1 MLTLFKKLFG
11 KAAPQAAA
19 PPPQQ
24 VPPPPSTPMPQIEV
38 AHLSLGA
45 ITNRF
50 TDELKPL
57 LANEPGE
64 SATVALPMPTI
75 LKQLPAGCVKM
86 SLATLQRQSQGLI
99 KPLPPGDKRMVDV
112 PLKEIF
118 RHVKLTALK
127 RRADQR
133 PVMIPETG
141 FNLFGDARNPYAVSP
156 DDHLEQVSVV
166 DLAPES
172 EEAAEPATPAGPRVL
187 KMDDGLRQH
196 FANTPAARSGS
207 VADSPSTIK
216 FEHADSGPRTTS
228 VPADYGVPKTATP
241 VDKPAGP
248 TLDLKVSTLCGNW
261 PEDVKQEIATLDPG
275 TKVTLPLEEIG
286 AGLGRGRVIF
296 SWGHIRAWME
306 PQPTAPTIAA
316 ENVSL
321 QLPLKIVAPA
331 YLAASKS
338 QAPKAERK
346 SFGMDESIP
355 TLFNGRE
362 PAPKP
367 EPVAPEPV
375 APEPEVEEAPAQA
388 EEPVQ
393 VEARVEVE
401 EPVQAEAT
409 AHVEAPVPEEAPVF
423 ARVVVEAPVHVE
435 EPAHVEAPAHV
446 EEPAHAEA
454 PAHVEE
460 PAHPEAPVH
469 VEEPVQ
475 AEATAH
481 VEAPVP
487 EEEAPLF
494 VRVVAKAP
502 VHVEEPVHA
511 EAPAPVEAPLKLEVP
526 VHVEVPA
533 PAEPPVHV
541 EAPVHAE
548 AAPVAEAAPA
558 VVVHEAR
565 AVEPEAAVVVAAPV
579 QAHKIPETVG
589 DIFGEPHKKDWTPT
603 EIVART
609 VKLPGVAGAIVALQ
623 EGLQVAA
630 SLPDGVKSDVVAAFL
645 PQIFARLNQ
654 YAGEMKLGD
663 VDDLLF
669 TTHGAHCQ
677 IYRLGYIY
685 LAVLGKPGESLPWH
699 ELRIISEELARQTHK

>member
-1 MLTLFKKLFG
+1 MLTIFKKIFG
-11 KAAPQAAA
+11 KAPPKAAVPTPQ
-19 PPPQQ
+19 QQ
-24 VPPPPSTPMPQIEV
+24 VPAPPSTPMPQIEV

-45 ITNRF
+45 ITGRF

-64 SATVALPMPTI
+64 AATVALPMPTI
-75 LKQLPAGCVKM
+75 LKQLPVGVVKM

-99 KPLPPGDKRMVDV
+99 RPLPPGDKRMVDV

-127 RRADQR
+127 RRPDQR

-141 FNLFGDARNPYAVSP
+141 FNLFGDATNPFSVSP

-166 DLAPES
+166 DLSSDVREVEDTTVPSA
-172 EEAAEPATPAGPRVL
+172 AGPRVL

-196 FANTPAARSGS
+196 FANTPTARSGS

-216 FEHADSGPRTTS
+216 FEASDSGPRAS
-228 VPADYGVPKTATP
+228 AAAPANYGVSNGAAPIE
-241 VDKPAGP
+241 KPTGP
-248 TLDLKVSTLCGNW
+248 TLDLKLSALCANW
-261 PEDVKQEIATLDPG
+261 PEDVKQEIATLDPE
-275 TKVTLPLEEIG
+275 TKVTLPQEEIG

-306 PQPTAPTIAA
+306 PAPTAPTIAA
-316 ENVSL
+316 ENVQL

-331 YLAASKS
+331 FLAASKS
-338 QAPKAERK
+338 PKAERK
-346 SFGMDESIP
+346 SFNMDESIP
-355 TLFNGRE
+355 TLFNGGRE

-367 EPVAPEPV
+367 
-375 APEPEVEEAPAQA
+375 APAAPAA
-388 EEPVQ
+388 EAAPVH
-393 VEARVEVE
+393 AE
-401 EPVQAEAT
+401 EPVQAEA
-409 AHVEAPVPEEAPVF
+409 PVHEEA
-423 ARVVVEAPVHVE
+423 AGQ
-435 EPAHVEAPAHV
+435 
-446 EEPAHAEA
+446 AEA

-460 PAHPEAPVH
+460 PVQPEAPVH

-475 AEATAH
+475 AEAPAH
-481 VEAPVP
+481 VEEP
-487 EEEAPLF
+487 
-494 VRVVAKAP
+494 VRVEVP
-502 VHVEEPVHA
+502 VQAEEPVHA
-511 EAPAPVEAPLKLEVP
+511 EAPAPVDAPIRVEVPVQAETPAQVEEPVRLEVP
-526 VHVEVPA
+526 VQVEA
-533 PAEPPVHV
+533 PAHVEPPVHIDAPLFV
-541 EAPVHAE
+541 RAIPVPEVSEAPAAE
-548 AAPVAEAAPA
+548 A
-558 VVVHEAR
+558 
-565 AVEPEAAVVVAAPV
+565 EPTAVVAAVP
-579 QAHKIPETVG
+579 QAHKTPETVG
-589 DIFGEPHKKDWTPT
+589 ELFGEPHKKDWTPT
-603 EIVART
+603 EIVTRT

-623 EGLQVAA
+623 EGLQVAS
-630 SLPDGVKSDVVAAFL
+630 SLPDGVKSEVVAAFL